1 MAYNPGIAARG
12 EILGQSIG
20 AAGQSIAQQ
29 FGEGLKLQEEQARYI
44 KKEKLRKKDRRNLEK
59 ANEVRAGVLIDA
71 QFPENPEAA
80 KKAKEATQAM
90 DPGELEGW
98 LQGQAEA
105 MAMRSH
111 KATHSLNVLK
121 LGEFQEAISQKPTMR
136 QAMADMAMGSSE
148 QNLSPMD
155 SLDLAMS
162 MNPDLSPANVLQ
174 LNQLVQA
181 RQSIQM
187 EGKVLELREVANQ
200 IAEKNAANSAETA
213 RIQGEQA
220 DLAQQKFDES
230 KTIREDG
237 PKATDVKGLPN
248 YKAVTL
254 PDGRTSLVST
264 KTENKPDLSIGSSE
278 GRSIAK
284 NTEELITDID
294 LISEGDDR
302 YGLANMLS
310 RNNHA
315 MDQIETITKKNREF
329 KAKYGK
335 DHPDI
340 KRLQIRV
347 APFISEMKDSSD
359 STYKKL
365 AKQLARELG
374 ITID

>member
-29 FGEGLKLQEEQARYI
+29 YGEGLKLQEEQDRYN
-44 KKEKLRKKDRRNLEK
+44 KKENQRKKDRRNLEK

-71 QFPENPEAA
+71 QYPDNPDVA

-136 QAMADMAMGSSE
+136 QAMADMAMGRSE

-181 RQSIQM
+181 RQSIEM
-187 EGKVLELREVANQ
+187 EGKVLELRDTAND
-200 IAEKNAANSAETA
+200 IAEANAKTNQQNAK
-213 RIQGEQA
+213 IQGDQVA
-220 DLAQQKFDES
+220 LAQQKFNQSEE
-230 KTIREDG
+230 IREKG
-237 PKATDVKGLPN
+237 PKATDVEGLPN

-278 GRSIAK
+278 GRSITS
-284 NTEELITDID
+284 NTDELITDID

-302 YGLANMLS
+302 YGFNMFS

-315 MDQIETITKKNREF
+315 MDQIKTITKKNREF

-335 DHPDI
+335 NHPDI
-340 KRLQIRV
+340 KRLQTRL

>member
-29 FGEGLKLQEEQARYI
+29 YGEGLKLQEEQDRYN
-44 KKEKLRKKDRRNLEK
+44 KEQKRLKKDRRNLEK

-71 QFPENPEAA
+71 QYPDNPDAA

-111 KATHSLNVLK
+111 KATHSLNVLQ
-121 LGEFQEAISQKPTMR
+121 LGEFQEAISQKPIMR
-136 QAMADMAMGSSE
+136 QAMSDMAMGSSE

-155 SLDLAMS
+155 SLNLAMS
-162 MNPDLSPANVLQ
+162 MNPDLSDDNVLK

-187 EGKVLELREVANQ
+187 EGKVLELRELANL
-200 IAEKNAANSAETA
+200 ISEENAKTNQQNAIT
-213 RIQGEQA
+213 QGKQV
-220 DLAQQKFDES
+220 DLAQDKFDQSEE
-230 KTIREDG
+230 IREEG
-237 PKATDVKGLPN
+237 PKATDVEGLPN

-254 PDGRTSLVST
+254 PDGGTSLVST
-264 KTENKPDLSIGSSE
+264 KTENKPDLSVGSSE
-278 GRSIAK
+278 GRSITA
-284 NTEELITDID
+284 NTDELITDID

-302 YGLANMLS
+302 YGLNMFS

-315 MDQIETITKKNREF
+315 MDQIKTITKKNREF

-335 DHPDI
+335 NHPDI

-347 APFISEMKDSSD
+347 APFISEMKNSSD